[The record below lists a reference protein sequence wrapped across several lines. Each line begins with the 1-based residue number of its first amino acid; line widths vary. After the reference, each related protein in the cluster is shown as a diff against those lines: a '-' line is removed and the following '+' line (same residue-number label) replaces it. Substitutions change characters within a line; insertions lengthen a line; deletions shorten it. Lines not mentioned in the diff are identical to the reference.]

1 MSGSSSTK
9 TKRRGCLNG
18 ASVLHASVSVC
29 ERAVSAERFG
39 IAVHAVTVMST
50 HLHAVLT
57 DVLGNYPEF
66 LALFHRLV
74 ALMTKVHRKWEGPV
88 WDHEQTS
95 IVQLNC

>member
-1 MSGSSSTK
+1 M
-9 TKRRGCLNG
+9 NG